1 MPVSITP
8 PEVDVRVVR
17 SRVADPDL
25 LADELGSSA
34 WLSRAR
40 VVKTD
45 DHSSVLSGEVAGRGV
60 IVKTVATNPM
70 RSRAPA
76 GIGRTR
82 LTRQWQGAEL
92 LIENGFAAVEPVL
105 MWYGRSSRGHH
116 AETLVMERI
125 EGRTLLGVFAHDD
138 LSSDEQRRLAGEAG
152 RLTGRLV
159 KAGLF
164 NRDHKP
170 SNIIVLN
177 GAGAGNGRAAPEP
190 ASRLVLIDTAGI
202 VRLGSRR
209 PERMLFNLV
218 VEFVGTGTLPPEDII
233 LGAIEAY
240 IEEVGHGDPRE
251 IWAEVQRM
259 LAEHGDPTPKDNP
272 LRY

>member
-17 SRVADPDL
+17 SRVADPGL

-45 DHSSVLSGEVAGRGV
+45 DRSSVLSGEVAGRGV
-60 IVKTVATNPM
+60 IVKTVVTSPM

-76 GIGRTR
+76 SIGRTR
-82 LTRQWQGAEL
+82 LTRQWHGAEML
-92 LIENGFAAVEPVL
+92 LENGFPTVEPVL
-105 MWYGRSSRGHH
+105 MWQGRSSRGHY
-116 AETLVMERI
+116 AETLVMERV
-125 EGRTLLGVFAHDD
+125 EGRTLLSVVAHA
-138 LSSDEQRRLAGEAG
+138 RLGLAEERSLAAETG

-159 KAGLF
+159 TASLF

-170 SNIIVLN
+170 SNILV
-177 GAGAGNGRAAPEP
+177 ADPPGNGHAGHP
-190 ASRLVLIDTAGI
+190 RLVLIDTAG
-202 VRLGSRR
+202 VTRLGSRR

-218 VEFVGTGTLPPEDII
+218 VEFVGTKTLPRRS
-233 LGAIEAY
+233 LLMRALEAY
-240 IEEVGHGDPRE
+240 IEQVGAGDRRE
-251 IWAEVQRM
+251 IWASVEDM
-259 LAEHGDPTPKDNP
+259 LREHGDPTPKDDP

>member
-1 MPVSITP
+1 MPAPITP

-17 SRVADPDL
+17 SRVEDPDL
-25 LADELGSSA
+25 LADELGSSV

-45 DHSSVLSGEVAGRGV
+45 GRSSVLSGEVAGRGV
-60 IVKTVATNPM
+60 IVKTVVTNPM

-82 LTRQWQGAEL
+82 LSRQWQGAEM
-92 LIENGFAAVEPVL
+92 LIEHGFQTVEPVL
-105 MWYGRSSRGHH
+105 MWNGRSSRGHY
-116 AETLVMERI
+116 AETLVMERV
-125 EGRTLLGVFAHDD
+125 EGRTLLGA
-138 LSSDEQRRLAGEAG
+138 LAGAERALGEERRLAGEAG

-170 SNIIVLN
+170 SNIILCD
-177 GAGAGNGRAAPEP
+177 GATNGRKGQAGHGP
-190 ASRLVLIDTAGI
+190 LVLIDTAG
-202 VRLGSRR
+202 VTRLGSRR

-218 VEFVGTGTLPPEDII
+218 VECVGTGTLPRRGV
-233 LGAIEAY
+233 LLAGLRAY
-240 IEEVGHGDPRE
+240 VDEVGARE
-251 IWAEVQRM
+251 WRELWRAVERM
-259 LAEHGDPTPKDNP
+259 LAQHGDPTPKDDP